1 MYFFIERMD
10 LINIQFNNNK
20 RRNIN
25 KSDNSQ
31 SLTPFWIG
39 LIIGFFIVVFILII
53 LFSIFF

>member
-1 MYFFIERMD
+1 MD
-10 LINIQFNNNK
+10 LVNIQFNNN
-20 RRNIN
+20 RRRKIN

-31 SLTPFWIG
+31 SLTPFWVG